1 MEVRAELHASDYG
14 VKKKELEDLETT
26 IQLLAGNSRQW
37 REIRADFLSGQ
48 KMKISAVIS
57 AIQPCNVWK
66 MCWAGE
72 VTSSNME
79 KLKKGI
85 QAAMELIE
93 EELADLNERIRET
106 AKELKEKQEMVED
119 LKMTVSR
126 IVRS

>member
-1 MEVRAELHASDYG
+1 M
-14 VKKKELEDLETT
+14 
-26 IQLLAGNSRQW
+26 AGNPCGT
-37 REIRADFLSGQ
+37 LPSGQ

-66 MCWAGE
+66 MLLGGE

-106 AKELKEKQEMVED
+106 AKELKEKQEMVEES
-119 LKMTVSR
+119 KK
-126 IVRS
+126 